1 MAKYDTSKITDF
13 DKMDADALRN
23 LISGIDIPD
32 DKSDEF
38 AKLQAEYQKVKSS
51 FDKTASELADAKKRE
66 KASMTAEEAA
76 KAERD
81 NEMRELTEKYEALL
95 KENTLSKHKASFVA
109 FGLDE
114 KAAEETA
121 AALADGDY
129 EKLFSNLGKYKSD
142 FEKSIRADVIKS
154 TPKPSDAG
162 GSEKYKTKDDILK
175 ITDARKRQEA
185 IAANPELFGIT

>member
-81 NEMRELTEKYEALL
+81 TEMRELTEKYEALL

-129 EKLFSNLGKYKSD
+129 EKLFANLGKYKSD
-142 FEKSIRADVIKS
+142 FEKSIRADVIKG

-162 GSEKYKTKDDILK
+162 GTEKYKTKDDILK